1 MRQKNRE
8 IQELSYTKIVK
19 FGTIRLCSVVT
30 KRKSVTMC
38 TVPIVFSYFFTSFTN
53 NNLKFKSNIVP
64 GESNLWREKNYFPT
78 FFRCSPGTP
87 PRYFTVH
94 AIFCFFIYS

>member
-38 TVPIVFSYFFTSFTN
+38 TVPSFQ
-53 NNLKFKSNIVP
+53 LFLHFVYKQQSHV
-64 GESNLWREKNYFPT
+64 
-78 FFRCSPGTP
+78 
-87 PRYFTVH
+87 
-94 AIFCFFIYS
+94 